1 MLSSILSVIW
11 GLKTQAIFDVWSIEH
26 VLSGIS
32 IGWFVRVRNDHEM
45 EKILGKK
52 NNVISKWFDVTGVL
66 WIAFMWEAVEHY
78 LETGLLGFK
87 VEYWFQGVEFWGNRL
102 LADPLLLL
110 FGYWIAKRY
119 PKYVLPAR
127 ILSAIWLLVHIFLF
141 PDSMYLQRV
150 LFGAA

>member
-1 MLSSILSVIW
+1 MIMRW
-11 GLKTQAIFDVWSIEH
+11 K
-26 VLSGIS
+26 
-32 IGWFVRVRNDHEM
+32 
-45 EKILGKK
+45 KILGKK
-52 NNVISKWFDVTGVL
+52 NTVISKWFDVTGVL

-127 ILSAIWLLVHIFLF
+127 ILSAIWLVVHIFLF

>member
-32 IGWFVRVRNDHEM
+32 IGRFIRVRNDHEM